1 MLISKIKNTKQ
12 GSSILEAVIA
22 SALLAISALA
32 FSNLHVANFK
42 LIHSSSK
49 TLKTSMVLADFG
61 EKIRLKGVKQDEVTK
76 NAIMDSYITADY
88 SIAKSACST
97 TPSYVSDCRLNN
109 TDITA
114 CSDDD
119 MIAYEIFNAACQIY
133 NTTSQS
139 INAQVAE
146 CDASTAGNLSLCIW
160 VSLDGATR
168 TESECDADF
177 NNCVIFA
184 TRI

>member
-1 MLISKIKNTKQ
+1 MLIIKNKKIKK

-61 EKIRLKGVKQDEVTK
+61 EKIRLKGVKQDQATK
-76 NAIMDSYITADY
+76 TAILDRYRLANY
-88 SIAKSACST
+88 SINKSSCGT
-97 TPSYVSDCRLNN
+97 TPSYVSDCTLNN

-114 CSDDD
+114 CSEED
-119 MIAYEIFNAACQIY
+119 MIAYEIFNSACQIY
-133 NTTSQS
+133 NTTEEA
-139 INAQVAE
+139 NVQVEE
-146 CDASTAGNLSLCIW
+146 CDASVPDNINICIW
-160 VSLDGATR
+160 VSLDSVVR
-168 TESECDADF
+168 TEAECDADF